1 MPPWRS
7 RYGQHL
13 FISSAYGLPLIQR
26 QAITWTNADFI
37 INRSREQTLMKF
49 ERKYIRFLSRK
60 CISKCRLQNGGHFVH
75 VLMCKPH
82 SQSNGALH
90 TCLWPQVEIQIIEEA
105 RMNEWMRKQESIPW
119 LTYCPMW
126 SKYMPAHW
134 GNIGSGNG
142 LSPIRLQTITWAD
155 AELLSIVPIRTK
167 LQNQNMKT
175 FIEEN
180 ALANGIGKMSA
191 ILSRGKWVNSAP

>member
-1 MPPWRS
+1 
-7 RYGQHL
+7 
-13 FISSAYGLPLIQR
+13 
-26 QAITWTNADFI
+26 
-37 INRSREQTLMKF
+37 
-49 ERKYIRFLSRK
+49 
-60 CISKCRLQNGGHFVH
+60 
-75 VLMCKPH
+75 
-82 SQSNGALH
+82 
-90 TCLWPQVEIQIIEEA
+90 
-105 RMNEWMRKQESIPW
+105 
-119 LTYCPMW
+119 
-126 SKYMPAHW
+126 MPAHW

-142 LSPIRLQTITWAD
+142 LSPVRLQAITWAD